1 MKASTPVG
9 EETFDDV
16 QATEEAIPW
25 QDVVLPFLAVVTLIG
40 VGLLETAMV
49 NAFCSVARWSTPK
62 FQSTPATTRSLNRSI
77 PTILMFLE
85 IRR

>member
-1 MKASTPVG
+1 MG

-25 QDVVLPFLAVVTLIG
+25 QDVVLLFLAVVTLIG
-40 VGLLETAMV
+40 VGLLGTAMV
-49 NAFCSVARWSTPK
+49 NAFCSVARWGMPK

-77 PTILMFLE
+77 PTILMLLE
-85 IRR
+85 VRG

>member
-1 MKASTPVG
+1 MKVYAPVG

-40 VGLLETAMV
+40 VGLLETATL
-49 NAFCSVARWSTPK
+49 NACCSFARWGRPK

>member
-1 MKASTPVG
+1 MKVSTPVG

-16 QATEEAIPW
+16 QVTEEAIPW

-40 VGLLETAMV
+40 VGLLETATL
-49 NAFCSVARWSTPK
+49 NACCSFARWGRPK

>member
-1 MKASTPVG
+1 VV

-16 QATEEAIPW
+16 QTREEAIPW

-40 VGLLETAMV
+40 VALLWTATL
-49 NAFCSVARWSTPK
+49 NACCSVARWGLPK
-62 FQSTPATTRSLNRSI
+62 FQSTPATTRSLSRSI
-77 PTILMFLE
+77 PTILMLLE

>member
-40 VGLLETAMV
+40 VGLLETATL
-49 NAFCSVARWSTPK
+49 NACCSFARWDRHK
-62 FQSTPATTRSLNRSI
+62 FQSKPATTRSLNRSI